1 MKLGEKRVDKSGLQD
16 TKTDEEEKKEE
27 LLSCSFEDEKEFE
40 KPHDYIYPELANEYC
55 KRI

>member
-1 MKLGEKRVDKSGLQD
+1 MKLGEKRVDKSGLPD
-16 TKTDEEEKKEE
+16 TKTDEEENKQHP
-27 LLSCSFEDEKEFE
+27 LTCSFENEKEFE